1 MVCCTKPFPNVGLVA
16 LFFISPELDVQHYS
30 CEWIRI
36 RHSAQNFGFIECTVR
51 NSLIIRL
58 LPKYNACTYTSD
70 VSSGGRELQ
79 TVFNIRI
86 YIKLIK
92 MIRIRRKGWI
102 CNPGYKRCFNNST
115 GATYANF
122 FRCRHGTSSKQK
134 FWIWMILT
142 FQGGKFQRPIK
153 NAKRKEKEASN
164 RRQRF
169 TPLSDD
175 SILVT

>member
-1 MVCCTKPFPNVGLVA
+1 
-16 LFFISPELDVQHYS
+16 VQHYS

-102 CNPGYKRCFNNST
+102 CNPGYNRCFNNSA

-122 FRCRHGTSSKQK
+122 YRCRHVTSSKPK
-134 FWIWMILT
+134 CWVWMILMLQGKNFKALSRT
-142 FQGGKFQRPIK
+142 RRGRKKKQVTGASDLHHFQTILFLWH
-153 NAKRKEKEASN
+153 S
-164 RRQRF
+164 RF
-169 TPLSDD
+169 KQSKAN
-175 SILVT
+175 I